1 MYGGQFETSRISKSL
16 NLEKTCV
23 RSLFAEVIPCS
34 HNDMAAGA
42 DPGFGTGGGQG
53 DHISVMEG
61 KEWF

>member
-1 MYGGQFETSRISKSL
+1 MTFETSRISKSL

-42 DPGFGTGGGQG
+42 DPGFGTGGGG
-53 DHISVMEG
+53 G
-61 KEWF
+61 GAR

>member
-1 MYGGQFETSRISKSL
+1 M
-16 NLEKTCV
+16 
-23 RSLFAEVIPCS
+23 IPCS

-42 DPGFGTGGGQG
+42 DPGFGTGGGGEGGGGQG